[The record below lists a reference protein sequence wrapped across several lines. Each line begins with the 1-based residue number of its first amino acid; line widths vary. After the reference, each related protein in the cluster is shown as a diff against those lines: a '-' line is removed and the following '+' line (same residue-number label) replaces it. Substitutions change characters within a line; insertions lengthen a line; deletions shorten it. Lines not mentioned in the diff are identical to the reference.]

1 MMKERHMSE
10 LPEEHRMLQELVAKF
25 VDRDLI
31 PLEKAT
37 LAREMSG
44 QPSGLTAEEEE
55 KVLATCKE
63 LGLWGLDVPEEY
75 GGANLPYSA
84 LVGVYE
90 EQGRTCAPFTFPPDS
105 PNLHSMG

>member
-1 MMKERHMSE
+1 MFE

-25 VDRDLI
+25 IERDVM
-31 PLEKAT
+31 PLEKLT
-37 LAREMSG
+37 LAREASG
-44 QPSGLTAEEEE
+44 QSSGLPEAEEAAL
-55 KVLATCKE
+55 LAKCKE

-90 EQGRTCAPFTFPPDS
+90 EQGRT
-105 PNLHSMG
+105 

>member
-1 MMKERHMSE
+1 MFE

-37 LAREMSG
+37 LAREMAG
-44 QPSGLTAEEEE
+44 QPSGLTRDEEA

-84 LVGVYE
+84 LVGV
-90 EQGRTCAPFTFPPDS
+90 
-105 PNLHSMG
+105 

>member
-1 MMKERHMSE
+1 MFE

-44 QPSGLTAEEEE
+44 QKSSGLTRGRGRKSPRHLQGTRPVGPRRA
-55 KVLATCKE
+55 
-63 LGLWGLDVPEEY
+63 
-75 GGANLPYSA
+75 GGIRRRQPA
-84 LVGVYE
+84 LLRA
-90 EQGRTCAPFTFPPDS
+90 GRR
-105 PNLHSMG
+105 L